1 MHVDLDAFYASVEQL
16 RRPELRGKPVIVGGA
31 GVEGER
37 GVVAATSYEAGPFG
51 VRSAMPLSR
60 ARRLC
65 PPAVVIPCDFPA
77 YREASKSVFAI
88 LDRYSPVIE
97 PIALDEA
104 YLDLTGEDALM
115 GPADSV
121 AVRLRDEVKSRCGL
135 DLSIGVA
142 SCKLVAKVASELRKP
157 RGLVVVPPGE
167 EASFL
172 APLPLSRL
180 PGCGPATAVKLERVG
195 VRTIGDLAAL
205 PDPLL
210 GELFGQYGR
219 ALGSH
224 ARGIDASPVMP
235 PGDPKS
241 ISREI
246 TFDRDVSDARK
257 VRETALGLLQ
267 DVGQSLRAHGLS
279 ARTVLLKI
287 RYQPFDTQSRQA
299 TLPYPT
305 DRADQLARPPR
316 PLLEPQPAAPP
327 PPPPLGAGPST
338 LQPAPPHLD
347 PPEGEVIA
355 TARIAGIQAA
365 KRTSDLIPM
374 CHPLS
379 LTLIDVDCVA
389 DDRLPGIRIESR
401 VRCEGKTGAE
411 MEALTAVAVAALT
424 VVDMAK
430 SADRWMAIE
439 GVELVEKGGGKS
451 GDLRR
456 PARFRS

>member
-31 GVEGER
+31 GVPAER
-37 GVVAATSYEAGPFG
+37 GVVAAASYEARPFG

-65 PPAVVIPCDFPA
+65 PNAIFVPCDFPA

-88 LDRYSPVIE
+88 LDRYSPIIE

-115 GPADSV
+115 GPPDTV
-121 AVRLRDEVKSRCGL
+121 ALRLRDEVKASCGL

-157 RGLVVVPPGE
+157 RGLVVVRAGE
-167 EASFL
+167 EAAFL

-180 PGCGPATAVKLERVG
+180 PGCGPATAVRLERVG
-195 VRTIGDLAAL
+195 VRTVGELAAL

-219 ALGSH
+219 QLGAH
-224 ARGIDASPVMP
+224 ARGIDPSPVMP

-241 ISREI
+241 ISREV
-246 TFDRDVSDARK
+246 TFDRDVTDRSK
-257 VRETALGLLQ
+257 VRETALALLQ

-279 ARTVLLKI
+279 ARTVVLKI
-287 RYQPFDTQSRQA
+287 RYQPFDTLSRQA

-305 DRADQLARPPR
+305 DRDDQLAGALRQLLQTQLDPARPIRLIGAGVSNLEPGATQLSLLENRSSRLAMLDTQLDELRGRYGDHVIARGPAPR
-316 PLLEPQPAAPP
+316 PHQKDVRRDD
-327 PPPPLGAGPST
+327 
-338 LQPAPPHLD
+338 LD
-347 PPEGEVIA
+347 
-355 TARIAGIQAA
+355 
-365 KRTSDLIPM
+365 
-374 CHPLS
+374 
-379 LTLIDVDCVA
+379 
-389 DDRLPGIRIESR
+389 
-401 VRCEGKTGAE
+401 
-411 MEALTAVAVAALT
+411 AL
-424 VVDMAK
+424 
-430 SADRWMAIE
+430 R
-439 GVELVEKGGGKS
+439 
-451 GDLRR
+451 
-456 PARFRS
+456 

>member
-1 MHVDLDAFYASVEQL
+1 MARVVMHVALDASYASVEQL

-31 GVEGER
+31 GVDGER
-37 GVVAATSYEAGPFG
+37 GVVAAASDEARPFG

-65 PPAVVIPCDFPA
+65 PNAVVIPCDFPA

-157 RGLVVVPPGE
+157 RGLVVVPPGTE
-167 EASFL
+167 PSLL
-172 APLPLSRL
+172 APLPLGKL
-180 PGCGPATAVKLERVG
+180 PGCGPATPLRLERVG
-195 VRTIGDLAAL
+195 VGTIGDLAAL

-219 ALGSH
+219 VLGAH
-224 ARGIDASPVMP
+224 ARGIDPSPVLL
-235 PGDPKS
+235 PGDRKS
-241 ISREI
+241 ISREV
-246 TFDRDVSDARK
+246 TFDHDQTNAAR
-257 VRETALGLLQ
+257 VRSTALRLLQ
-267 DVGQSLRAHGLS
+267 DVTQSLRAHGLS
-279 ARTVLLKI
+279 ARTVVLKI

-305 DRADQLARPPR
+305 DRDDQIAAALRHLLETQLDAARPIRLIGAGVSNLEPCATQLS
-316 PLLEPQPAAPP
+316 LLEGRSSRLAQ
-327 PPPPLGAGPST
+327 
-338 LQPAPPHLD
+338 LD
-347 PPEGEVIA
+347 ERLDELRDRYGDHVIA
-355 TARIAGIQAA
+355 RGAAARTQQ
-365 KRTSDLIPM
+365 KDMRRDDLDA
-374 CHPLS
+374 L
-379 LTLIDVDCVA
+379 
-389 DDRLPGIRIESR
+389 REPGR
-401 VRCEGKTGAE
+401 
-411 MEALTAVAVAALT
+411 
-424 VVDMAK
+424 
-430 SADRWMAIE
+430 
-439 GVELVEKGGGKS
+439 
-451 GDLRR
+451 
-456 PARFRS
+456 

>member
-31 GVEGER
+31 GVPAER
-37 GVVAATSYEAGPFG
+37 GVVAAASYEARPFG

-65 PPAVVIPCDFPA
+65 PNGIFVPCDFHA

-88 LDRYSPVIE
+88 LDGYSPVIE

-115 GPADSV
+115 GPPDTV
-121 AVRLRDEVKSRCGL
+121 ALRLRDEVKASCGL

-157 RGLVVVPPGE
+157 RGLVVVRAGE
-167 EASFL
+167 EAAFL

-180 PGCGPATAVKLERVG
+180 PGCGPATAVRLERVG
-195 VRTIGDLAAL
+195 VRTVGELAAL

-219 ALGSH
+219 QLGAH
-224 ARGIDASPVMP
+224 ARGIDPSPVMP

-241 ISREI
+241 ISREV
-246 TFDRDVSDARK
+246 TFDRDVTDTSK
-257 VRETALGLLQ
+257 VRETALALLQ

-279 ARTVLLKI
+279 ARTVVLKI
-287 RYQPFDTQSRQA
+287 RYQPFDTLSRQA

-305 DRADQLARPPR
+305 DRDDQLAGALRQLLQTQLDPARPIRLIGAGVSNLEPGATQLS
-316 PLLEPQPAAPP
+316 LLENRSSRLAMLDTQLDELRGRYGDHVIARGPAAR
-327 PPPPLGAGPST
+327 
-338 LQPAPPHLD
+338 PHQKDIRRDDLD
-347 PPEGEVIA
+347 
-355 TARIAGIQAA
+355 
-365 KRTSDLIPM
+365 
-374 CHPLS
+374 
-379 LTLIDVDCVA
+379 
-389 DDRLPGIRIESR
+389 
-401 VRCEGKTGAE
+401 
-411 MEALTAVAVAALT
+411 AL
-424 VVDMAK
+424 
-430 SADRWMAIE
+430 R
-439 GVELVEKGGGKS
+439 
-451 GDLRR
+451 
-456 PARFRS
+456 